1 MTNTNMTTAAVRAAI
16 EDWYTQADQVL
27 GLMRHLSKQ
36 ADDRM
41 FHSVGCFVDDADD
54 PPTKEHVA
62 QLFAGLGDARKV
74 IADGL
79 RKNTD
84 FLWSYPEPLDSFMT
98 DPIWPRF
105 EIAYCELG
113 DFQAGNYSGGRAAW
127 TVLIPLVYDVRRWAS
142 ELADLWSVDIIDAAN
157 TKLAKAFEDIRGRC
171 PFTTEIDN
179 AIRQRLMLEKS
190 RLLRDLLAY
199 PVAAGDSLI
208 PAVELPQAVDDRQSV
223 AESVLPFRY
232 RIAYYAARCAENK
245 AERPL
250 TFGEAWELLKE
261 IGTDGFSGLADYEL
275 PAKGTFEDY
284 CSKAAGLLG
293 EPRKER
299 RQYKK
304 GRSVVLYSDL

>member
-1 MTNTNMTTAAVRAAI
+1 MTENTTAAVRAAI
-16 EDWYTQADQVL
+16 EDWYTQADQAV

-41 FHSVGCFVDDADD
+41 FHSFGCFVDDALN
-54 PPTKEHVA
+54 PPTKERVD
-62 QLFAGLGDARKV
+62 QQFADLLNARKV

-127 TVLIPLVYDVRRWAS
+127 AVLIPLVYDVRRWAS

-232 RIAYYAARCAENK
+232 RIAYYAAKCAENK